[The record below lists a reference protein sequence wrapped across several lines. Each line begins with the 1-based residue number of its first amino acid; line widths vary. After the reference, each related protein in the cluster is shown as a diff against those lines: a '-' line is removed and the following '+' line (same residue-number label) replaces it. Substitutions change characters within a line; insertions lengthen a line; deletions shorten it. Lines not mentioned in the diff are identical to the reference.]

1 MEWSRYTEG
10 ALIHRQIKQMGW
22 DLPRFGSDGIAA
34 PAFLDLAKD
43 AANGVIYPT
52 HFSPATS
59 SNLPAAQDFIALVRK
74 TYNKP
79 PDYVHAQAFD
89 AANIAIAAIERAKS
103 GDRTAVRNALRQTD
117 HRERART
124 VQVRPERR
132 SDARHPHGA
141 DRRRQRDRR
150 TQLTGGNVTIR
161 VVKSGIPRP
170 LANYNEAF
178 VVGDLV
184 FAAGQLASD
193 FKTGV
198 PPEARKKDGFPFYG
212 SDIELQTAYI
222 LENLKKTFEA
232 AGSSLDHVVKAQV
245 FLTDLNNFHGFD
257 TVWKRYFKVP
267 PPRTTIGCTGLLVN
281 DTLVEIDLIAY
292 VPSKG
297 LEHEVI
303 TSSIP
308 RPLANYN
315 EAVVVGDLVFA
326 AGQLA
331 SDFKTG
337 VPPEARKKDGFPF
350 YGSDIELQTAYIL
363 DNLKKTFEAA
373 GSSLDHV
380 VKAQVFLTDL
390 DDFHGF
396 DSVWKRYFKV
406 PPPRTT
412 IGCTGLLV
420 KDTLVEIDL
429 IGYVAR
435 KGLEHQVV
443 KSAAPRPLAHYSEGF
458 TLGSHVFAA
467 GQIASD
473 YRTGVPPEARK
484 KDGFPF
490 YGSDIEL
497 QTAYILENLKKTFE
511 AAGSSLDQVVK
522 AQVFLTD
529 LDNFHGFDT
538 VWKRYFKQPPPRT
551 TIGCTGLL
559 VKDTLVEIDLIG
571 ENPK

>member
-1 MEWSRYTEG
+1 M
-10 ALIHRQIKQMGW
+10 
-22 DLPRFGSDGIAA
+22 
-34 PAFLDLAKD
+34 
-43 AANGVIYPT
+43 
-52 HFSPATS
+52 
-59 SNLPAAQDFIALVRK
+59 
-74 TYNKP
+74 
-79 PDYVHAQAFD
+79 
-89 AANIAIAAIERAKS
+89 
-103 GDRTAVRNALRQTD
+103 
-117 HRERART
+117 
-124 VQVRPERR
+124 
-132 SDARHPHGA
+132 
-141 DRRRQRDRR
+141 
-150 TQLTGGNVTIR
+150 TIT

-212 SDIELQTAYI
+212 SDIELQTTYV

-245 FLTDLNNFHGFD
+245 FLTDLNDFHGFD

-267 PPRTTIGCTGLLVN
+267 PPRTTIGCTGLLVK

-303 TSSIP
+303 TSSAP
-308 RPLANYN
+308 RPLANYS

-337 VPPEARKKDGFPF
+337 VPPEARKKEGFPF
-350 YGSDIELQTAYIL
+350 YGSDIELQTAFIL
-363 DNLKKTFEAA
+363 DNLKRTFEAA
-373 GSSLDHV
+373 GSSLDHA

-412 IGCTGLLV
+412 VGCTGLLV

-429 IGYVAR
+429 IGYVAG
-435 KGLEHQVV
+435 KGLKHEVV
-443 KSAAPRPLAHYSEGF
+443 KSSAPSPLANYSEGF
-458 TLGSHVFAA
+458 KLGSHVFAA

-497 QTAYILENLKKTFE
+497 QTAYILDNLKRTFE
-511 AAGSSLDQVVK
+511 AAGSSLDHVVK

-559 VKDTLVEIDLIG
+559 VKDTLVEIDLIA